1 MKLLFNIFFILISL
15 TCFGQHDTSFHL
27 IKSLKGDIVD
37 FTIDNLDNIYVIN
50 SKNQLKKLSANG
62 DSIAVYNDVKKFG
75 QLSYI
80 DASNP
85 MKILIYYRDF
95 STIVFLDRFLNV
107 RNSIDLRKQNI
118 FSAKAVAQSY
128 DNKIWIYDELD
139 NKLKKIDEDGKL
151 IFETTDFRLLFEK
164 PPSPQVIF
172 DHDRF
177 VYLYDSLQG
186 VFVFDYY
193 GAFKN
198 KILITGWR
206 NFKVSGNYI
215 FGSNDDIL
223 HRYEIRTFRLDE
235 WKMPKVI
242 SHSLSFD
249 FTASRLYALKKGE
262 IEIYSYQ

>member
-1 MKLLFNIFFILISL
+1 MKFLFSILFLVSIIS
-15 TCFGQHDTSFHL
+15 CFGQHDTSFHL
-27 IKSLKGDIVD
+27 IKSIKGDIVD

-50 SKNQLKKLSANG
+50 SKNQLKKLSTNG
-62 DSIAVYNDVKKFG
+62 DSIAVYNDVRKFG

-85 MKILIYYRDF
+85 LKILVYYKDF
-95 STIVFLDRFLNV
+95 ATVVILDRFLNI
-107 RNSIDLRKQNI
+107 RNTIDLRKQSI

-128 DNKIWIYDELD
+128 DNKIWLYDELD

-151 IFETTDFRLLFEK
+151 LLETPDLRLLFDK
-164 PPSPQVIF
+164 PPSPQMIF
-172 DHDRF
+172 DHDKF
-177 VYLYDSLQG
+177 VYVYDSSQG

-198 KILITGWR
+198 KILITGWQ
-206 NFKVSGNYI
+206 NLKVSGNYI

-223 HRYEIRTFRLDE
+223 HRYEISTFRLDE

-242 SHSLSFD
+242 TESRSFN
-249 FTASRLYALKKGE
+249 FTASGLYALKKDG
-262 IEIYSYQ
+262 IEIYSYK